1 MKSILELFLLFSTSL
16 ITAPSAV
23 GKELLDA
30 STSPPTP
37 LNMNEFR
44 NHTLVELLN
53 EAFTYYNRNWE
64 AEGEAEGEAQ
74 KYYCIAKRL
83 FVRRVKRA
91 VRSVRLA
98 YNYIRYIEKIS
109 QRMMILG

>member
-37 LNMNEFR
+37 LNMNDFR

-53 EAFTYYNRNWE
+53 EAFTYYNRNW
-64 AEGEAEGEAQ
+64 EAEGEAQ

-109 QRMMILG
+109 QRMMILV